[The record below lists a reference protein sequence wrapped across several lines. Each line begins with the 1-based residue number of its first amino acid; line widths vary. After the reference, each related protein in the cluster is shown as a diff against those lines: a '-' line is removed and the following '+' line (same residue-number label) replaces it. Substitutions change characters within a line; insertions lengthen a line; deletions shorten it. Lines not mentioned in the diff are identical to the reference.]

1 MKNFHKNIIILASGN
16 GSNAINIINNFS
28 SANSSVSKISIKALV
43 CNNPDAPIIDKVKNM
58 YADINLYCLPFKKA
72 AERTLFEKG
81 LTEIINKYKID
92 YIILAGFMK
101 ILSND
106 FVLKNLNKII
116 NIHPSLLPAFKGTQ
130 AIKDAFDYGVK
141 VTGVTIHFVI
151 PEIDSGP
158 IILQE
163 PVIIEE
169 DDTIET
175 LEEKIHKLE
184 HKMYIKV
191 LELISCEKLRITD
204 NKVKIF

>member
-1 MKNFHKNIIILASGN
+1 
-16 GSNAINIINNFS
+16 
-28 SANSSVSKISIKALV
+28 
-43 CNNPDAPIIDKVKNM
+43 
-58 YADINLYCLPFKKA
+58 
-72 AERTLFEKG
+72 
-81 LTEIINKYKID
+81 
-92 YIILAGFMK
+92 MK

-191 LELISCEKLRITD
+191 LELISCEKLRIAD